1 MQTHPTKI
9 MEGLYIGGIF
19 PTLKNF
25 IKTRHID
32 AVVNLSGVTKNY
44 GDFVKV
50 LKIDIRDNE
59 KENII
64 QYFDICNKFII
75 KYLNNGKNIYIH
87 CMCGV
92 S

>member
-64 QYFDICNKFII
+64 
-75 KYLNNGKNIYIH
+75 
-87 CMCGV
+87 
-92 S
+92 